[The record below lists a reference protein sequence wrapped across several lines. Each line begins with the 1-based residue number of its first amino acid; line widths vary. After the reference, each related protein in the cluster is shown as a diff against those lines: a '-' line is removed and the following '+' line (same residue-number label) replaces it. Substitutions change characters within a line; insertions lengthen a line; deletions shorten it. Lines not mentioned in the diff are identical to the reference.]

1 MGKLHRR
8 QKRKKSKRKKR
19 KKKKPNPKRSKGK
32 ALYRPKHVLQHGWA
46 GVGLPHHT
54 PLPTERWQKADIGQ
68 INALGF
74 FFLHKSSTL
83 YPARGSGMKRMP
95 AGERR
100 NVTHLSYTW
109 PRGQWLQCHRAS
121 ARFRAHIQLQN
132 LGAVAV
138 AHQLRVCYPEN
149 ADPGGF
155 FVCFCTARCTFSVAV
170 MLSSAYSNSRPYPLT
185 SCCVMR
191 NVN

>member
-1 MGKLHRR
+1 MGW
-8 QKRKKSKRKKR
+8 
-19 KKKKPNPKRSKGK
+19 G
-32 ALYRPKHVLQHGWA
+32 RPTTPHPVAHWEMAEGWYWA
-46 GVGLPHHT
+46 NKCPGV
-54 PLPTERWQKADIGQ
+54 
-68 INALGF
+68 